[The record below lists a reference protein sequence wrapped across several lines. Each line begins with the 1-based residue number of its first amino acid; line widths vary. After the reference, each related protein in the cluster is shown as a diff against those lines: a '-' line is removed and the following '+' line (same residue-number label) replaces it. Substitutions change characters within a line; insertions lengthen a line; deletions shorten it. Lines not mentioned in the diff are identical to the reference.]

1 MKLEKNKCASEIVY
15 LINVPEDSFIEN
27 CVIGYYSLH
36 TNTTK
41 INSGLPIL
49 KTVLLKRS

>member
-1 MKLEKNKCASEIVY
+1 MKLEKSASEIVY

-27 CVIGYYSLH
+27 CVIGYHSLH
-36 TNTTK
+36 TNTTG

-49 KTVLLKRS
+49 KPVLLKRT